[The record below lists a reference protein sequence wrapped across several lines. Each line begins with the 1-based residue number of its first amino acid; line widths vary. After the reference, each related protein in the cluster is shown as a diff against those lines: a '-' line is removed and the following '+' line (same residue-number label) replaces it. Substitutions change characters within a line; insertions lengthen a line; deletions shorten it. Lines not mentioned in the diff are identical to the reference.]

1 MTPVWRR
8 NRCGVAVSAD
18 YKSRHIP
25 LQLLDLLVHRPP
37 QSNLRTTPPSP
48 SASMSKTYQGQ
59 CHCGAV
65 QWKVDLDADS
75 QAHILCHCEACKLQ
89 SGGEYT
95 LNTLAP
101 KDAFTLTKG
110 DLKVYTY
117 KGDSGNPVDCYFC
130 ANCTSSPY
138 HHQVS
143 LTNLKTTRT
152 TRRTVGAVVE
162 WN

>member
-1 MTPVWRR
+1 
-8 NRCGVAVSAD
+8 
-18 YKSRHIP
+18 
-25 LQLLDLLVHRPP
+25 
-37 QSNLRTTPPSP
+37 
-48 SASMSKTYQGQ
+48 MSKTYQGQ

-65 QWKVDLDADS
+65 QYKVELDAES
-75 QAHILCHCEACKLQ
+75 QGHILCHCLACKMQ

-143 LTNLKTTRT
+143 NHHFAFTPGVWRGSCETDS
-152 TRRTVGAVVE
+152 
-162 WN
+162 